1 MQSPGAQQRVIVIGA
16 GLGGLSAAIS
26 LATAGCRVAMYE
38 KNDKIGGKLNVLQ
51 RDGFTFDLG
60 PSILTLPS
68 IFARL
73 FVNAGRRM
81 EDYCSLR
88 PVTPH
93 WRNFFEDG
101 TVIDLH
107 PDREA
112 MGRELAKVDAG
123 AAEGLAAFLNYARG
137 QYELIARGYFERGL
151 DTIVQLVRFYRLSE
165 IMRMDFLRSMDQ
177 GVGRFVRNSYVRN
190 ILDFFIKYVGSSA
203 RNAPGFMNLLPHV
216 QFAYGLWYVDGGMYN
231 LARGLGRLM
240 QELGIEVH
248 LNSEVR
254 QIITSG
260 ARVTGVAVAGGG
272 MVEADAVVSNVEV
285 IPAYEQLLHEEPA
298 FLKKLS
304 RFEPSCSGLVLHL
317 GVSKLYPQLAHH
329 NFFFSKDQAK
339 HFDTVFN
346 RLQQPEDPTIY
357 LVNANKT
364 DPALAPPGHENIKVL
379 PHIPYINERHPYTRA
394 DYMALRDRVLE
405 KLERMGLTGLRRHI
419 VCEDVWTPFDIQR
432 KYHSNR
438 GSIYGVVSDRWKN
451 MAFKAP
457 KKSSKYSNLFFVGGS
472 INPGGGMPM
481 VVLCG
486 QKVSEL
492 VLGLAGTGLSAQ
504 R

>member
-1 MQSPGAQQRVIVIGA
+1 MQSRGAQKKVIVIGA

-26 LATAGCRVAMYE
+26 LATAGCQVAVYE

-73 FVNAGRRM
+73 FVNAGRKM
-81 EDYCSLR
+81 EDYCSIR
-88 PVTPH
+88 QVAPH

-107 PDREA
+107 PGMDEMR
-112 MGRELAKVDAG
+112 RELAKADA
-123 AAEGLAAFLNYARG
+123 AAVQGFEDFLAYARA

-151 DTIVQLVRFYRLSE
+151 DTIGELVRFYKLSE

-177 GVGRFVRNSYVRN
+177 SVGRFVRNQHLRN

-216 QFAYGLWYVDGGMYN
+216 QFQYGLWYVDGGMYN

-240 QELGIEVH
+240 QELGIEIH
-248 LNSEVR
+248 LNSEVQR
-254 QIITSG
+254 IITQG
-260 ARVTGVAVAGGG
+260 DRAAGVAVAGGG
-272 MVEADAVVSNVEV
+272 TIDADAVVSNMEV
-285 IPAYEQLLHEEPA
+285 IPAYERLLNEGPD
-298 FLKKLS
+298 FLRKLS
-304 RFEPSCSGLVLHL
+304 RFEPACSGLVLHL
-317 GVSKLYPQLAHH
+317 GVSTTYPQLAHH

-346 RLQQPEDPTIY
+346 RLQLPEDPTIY

-364 DPALAPPGHENIKVL
+364 DPTLAPPGHENIKIL
-379 PHIPYINERHPYTRA
+379 PHIPYINERHPYTQA
-394 DYMALRDRVLE
+394 DYMALRERVLD

-419 VCEDVWTPFDIQR
+419 VCEDVWTPFDIQK
-432 KYHSNR
+432 KYYSNR

-457 KKSSKYSNLFFVGGS
+457 KQSSAYRNLFFVGGS
-472 INPGGGMPM
+472 VNPGGGMPM

-486 QKVSEL
+486 QKVSEK
-492 VLGLAGTGLSAQ
+492 VLELYNHGFGA
-504 R
+504 RR